1 MHIARIRLAPV
12 PGGPPGGGGKHPW
25 PSHPPGASVPAP
37 AVGHG
42 GGGGMGGHRG
52 ACGVSPKHRGGGEA
66 SWTLPLPP
74 AQRRAPPA
82 LLSLLYPLAP
92 REGCP
97 RPCCHS
103 CCHWLRGRGAHSL
116 LPPPQPLAPVVRRRR
131 LRRSLRS
138 RRHRGES
145 AHCRCRSC
153 SRRYPLASH
162 PAVIDRRVHTEQK
175 GQGC

>member
-1 MHIARIRLAPV
+1 
-12 PGGPPGGGGKHPW
+12 
-25 PSHPPGASVPAP
+25 
-37 AVGHG
+37 
-42 GGGGMGGHRG
+42 MGGHRG

-92 REGCP
+92 REGCLQ
-97 RPCCHS
+97 PCCHS

-131 LRRSLRS
+131 LRHSLRS
-138 RRHRGES
+138 RRLRGES

-153 SRRYPLASH
+153 SRCYPLASH
-162 PAVIDRRVHTEQK
+162 PAVIDDLPPLHLVASCEEDYELFKTGLSFIHQEHQR
-175 GQGC
+175 

>member
-1 MHIARIRLAPV
+1 
-12 PGGPPGGGGKHPW
+12 
-25 PSHPPGASVPAP
+25 
-37 AVGHG
+37 
-42 GGGGMGGHRG
+42 MGGHRG

-103 CCHWLRGRGAHSL
+103 CCRWLRGRGARSL
-116 LPPPQPLAPVVRRRR
+116 LPPPQPLAPIVRRRR

-145 AHCRCRSC
+145 AHGRCRSC